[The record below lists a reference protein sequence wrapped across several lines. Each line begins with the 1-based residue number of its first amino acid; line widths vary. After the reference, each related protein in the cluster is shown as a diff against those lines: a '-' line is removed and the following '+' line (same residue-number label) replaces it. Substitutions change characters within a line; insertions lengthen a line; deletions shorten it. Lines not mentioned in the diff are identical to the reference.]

1 MVVADQK
8 MLGLMIRG
16 GNEFGLGIYITGVDS
31 GSVAENAGL
40 KVSSCYPRMSGSVIL
55 VVLWNLHEYYSPPTK
70 LRKGNVFTRVCLSV
84 HRGGGSPCNH
94 YP

>member
-1 MVVADQK
+1 MVVADQR

-40 KVSSCYPRMSGSVIL
+40 KVSSCYLRLSSSIKLSYSGTFMSINFVSD
-55 VVLWNLHEYYSPPTK
+55 SFM
-70 LRKGNVFTRVCLSV
+70 GNI
-84 HRGGGSPCNH
+84 
-94 YP
+94 

>member
-40 KVSSCYPRMSGSVIL
+40 KVSL
-55 VVLWNLHEYYSPPTK
+55 ATHA
-70 LRKGNVFTRVCLSV
+70 
-84 HRGGGSPCNH
+84 
-94 YP
+94 

>member
-40 KVSSCYPRMSGSVIL
+40 KVGKRF
-55 VVLWNLHEYYSPPTK
+55 YS
-70 LRKGNVFTRVCLSV
+70 FTISFI
-84 HRGGGSPCNH
+84 SE
-94 YP
+94 